1 MKKPYHIAAGRALQ
15 RMRQWA
21 EERNPTV
28 QLVLPMVEI
37 LALAKRS
44 AGELVREAGLR
55 VILLAIQQEA
65 DALTGT
71 RHQHGPDRQALRWS
85 REDGFVVVDG
95 PDAIPLPRERGHDL
109 LVALPDEVPVDRRDA
124 DDVATEEPH
133 APRHS
138 IPTSRRSMSTPH
150 RTSASITTTGP
161 ESQSR
166 AAQSERM
173 APSR

>member
-85 REDGFVVVDG
+85 RDVLPVSPLQADRFLSLLRE
-95 PDAIPLPRERGHDL
+95 IPPL
-109 LVALPDEVPVDRRDA
+109 LSLEA
-124 DDVATEEPH
+124 
-133 APRHS
+133 
-138 IPTSRRSMSTPH
+138 
-150 RTSASITTTGP
+150 
-161 ESQSR
+161 
-166 AAQSERM
+166 
-173 APSR
+173 